1 MDIQLITY
9 ISSTYMLPIIIASVF
24 SVLIPLLDVWSKK
37 NKKIVFYATLLN
49 FLLVIV
55 SSINLLANYANIKEF
70 YLYLGGYTSLFDIL
84 FSIAGILTLFS
95 TVQYFEKENYHL
107 KEFYSLLNFAFLG
120 MMIIN
125 HSANLLLLFIGIEL
139 MSISFF
145 VLSGFIRVKMSAIE
159 ASLKYFLLGAFAT
172 GFLVYGIALIF
183 GSTKNIEY
191 SLIARSLLTMQF
203 DPTFLAI
210 GMGLIFVGLAFKA
223 SVFPFHNWAPDVY
236 TGAPTVVTSFM
247 STAGKAA
254 SFIAF
259 VLISKHIFLPNEKM
273 VAMASTTW
281 SMITENARFVLA
293 LLSAATMLIGN
304 ITALVQK
311 NVKRMLAYSSVAHAG
326 YIMMGIV
333 SNNVDGWAGLSYYLA
348 AYIFMQIGA
357 FVIVSMIE
365 KTEDSRL
372 NLEDYNGLSK
382 SNPFLAAAMAIF
394 MFALVGLPPF
404 GGFIGKYYLFLSAIE
419 AGYLWLTIVAVIASL
434 ISVYFYIGLI
444 INMYFREQSNPIEKI
459 QLGQANVSII
469 LALIGIIILGIYPD
483 ILLPAATKVFV
494 NF

>member
-9 ISSTYMLPIIIASVF
+9 VFSTYMLPIMVASTF
-24 SVLIPLLDVWSKK
+24 SVLVPLLDVWNKK
-37 NKKIVFYATLLN
+37 NKQIVFYATLLN
-49 FLLVIV
+49 FLLVIAT
-55 SSINLLANYANIKEF
+55 STNLLANYANIKEF

-84 FSIAGILTLFS
+84 FSLAGIMTLFA
-95 TVQYFEKENYHL
+95 TKQYLEKENYNL

-125 HSANLLLLFIGIEL
+125 HSANLLLLFLGIEL

-145 VLSGFIRVKMSAIE
+145 VLSGFIRTKISAIE

-172 GFLVYGIALIF
+172 GFLVYGMAMIYGAT
-183 GSTKNIEY
+183 GSIEY
-191 SLIARSLLTMQF
+191 TIIARKLLTSQF
-203 DPTFLAI
+203 DATYLAI
-210 GMGLIFVGLAFKA
+210 GLGLIFVGLAFKS

-254 SFIAF
+254 SFVAF
-259 VLISKHIFLPNEKM
+259 ILITKHIFLPNERLE
-273 VAMASTTW
+273 AMATTSW
-281 SMITENARFVLA
+281 GMITEQSRFIIA
-293 LLSAATMLIGN
+293 ILSSATMLIGN

-326 YIMMGIV
+326 YILMGVV
-333 SNNVDGWAGLSYYLA
+333 SNNVAGWAAIAYYSA

-357 FVIVSMIE
+357 FVVVSIIE
-365 KTEDSRL
+365 KQEDNRL

-394 MFALVGLPPF
+394 MFSLVGLPPF

-419 AGYLWLTIVAVIASL
+419 SGYLWLTIVAVIASL

-444 INMYFREQSNPIEKI
+444 INMYFREQTQPVEKI
-459 QLGQANVSII
+459 QLGMANITII
-469 LALIGIIILGIYPD
+469 LAIVG
-483 ILLPAATKVFV
+483 ILLLGVLPDLLLPTTTSVFI